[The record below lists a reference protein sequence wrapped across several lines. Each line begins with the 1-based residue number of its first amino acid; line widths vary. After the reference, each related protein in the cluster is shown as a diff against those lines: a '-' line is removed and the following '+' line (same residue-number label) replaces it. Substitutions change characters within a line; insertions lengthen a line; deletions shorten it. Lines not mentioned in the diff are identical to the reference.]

1 MSTTVSDQE
10 IRVPFR
16 QLEQVTSAIYE
27 GCGMSAE
34 DAARLAHILVTADLR
49 GVHTHGVGFVP
60 THVDWLLVRG
70 VNPKGRPRVIQDNGA
85 ALLVD
90 GDNGMGHLVAE
101 FAMRQAIERARTTN
115 VAVVAVRGSNHCG
128 ALAYYPMM
136 ALADDLIG
144 LTLSNTLPDM
154 PPWGSIDRLL
164 TNGPIAVAIPAG
176 EERPIVLDMC
186 FQNSFPI
193 KITRRME
200 LGLPI
205 PGDWAMDAE
214 GQPTTD
220 PEKAL
225 AGWGA
230 PTGKYKGTGIALVFG
245 ILSAVL
251 SGASF
256 GTELG
261 NHTEGPHPGEDGHF
275 FLALKIAAFEDVERF
290 KQRVDK
296 ISRELHAGRKAPG
309 VDRIL
314 LPGER
319 AAESE
324 ERYRAQGIPLTA
336 STMAGLVATA
346 QRVGADPSPLQQG

>member
-1 MSTTVSDQE
+1 MTTAVSEQE
-10 IRVPFR
+10 TRVPFQ
-16 QLEQVTSAIYE
+16 QLEQVVSDIYR

-34 DAARLAHILVTADLR
+34 DAERLARILVTADLR

-60 THVDWLLVRG
+60 THVEWLQVRG
-70 VNPKGRPRVIQDNGA
+70 VNPKGRPHVIQDNGA

-90 GDNGMGHLVAE
+90 GDNAMGHLVAE
-101 FAMRQAIERARTTN
+101 FAMRQAIERARTAN
-115 VAVVAVRGSNHCG
+115 VVAVAARGSNHCG
-128 ALAYYPMM
+128 ALAYYSMM
-136 ALADDLIG
+136 ALADDMIG

-154 PPWGSIDRLL
+154 PIWGGIDQLL

-193 KITRRME
+193 KIQRRME

-205 PGDWAMDAE
+205 PDDWAMDSE

-225 AGWGA
+225 SGWGA

-245 ILSAVL
+245 IISAVL

-261 NHTEGPHPGEDGHF
+261 NHVEGPHPGEDGHF
-275 FLALKIAAFEDVERF
+275 FLVLNIAAFGDVGTF

-296 ISRELHAGRKAPG
+296 ISRQMHASHRAPG

-324 ERYRAQGIPLTA
+324 ERYRAEGIPLTA
-336 STMAGLVATA
+336 STLAGLVASA
-346 QRVGADPSPLQQG
+346 QRVGANPVPLPQG

>member
-1 MSTTVSDQE
+1 MSTTVSEQDT
-10 IRVPFR
+10 RVPFQ
-16 QLEQVTSAIYE
+16 QLEKVVSSIYE
-27 GCGMSAE
+27 GCGMSAD
-34 DAARLAHILVTADLR
+34 DAAQMAHILVMSDLR

-60 THVDWLLVRG
+60 THLDWLLVRG
-70 VNPKGRPRVIQDNGA
+70 VNAKGQPRVIQDNGA

-90 GDNGMGHLVAE
+90 GDNAMGHLVAE
-101 FAMRQAIERARTTN
+101 FAMRQAIERARTSN
-115 VAVVAVRGSNHCG
+115 VAAVAARGSNHCG
-128 ALAYYPMM
+128 ALAYYSMM
-136 ALADDLIG
+136 ALAHDMIG

-154 PPWGSIDRLL
+154 PIWGGIDQLL

-193 KITRRME
+193 KIKRRME
-200 LGLPI
+200 AGLPI
-205 PGDWAMDAE
+205 PDDWAMDAQ

-245 ILSAVL
+245 IISAVL

-261 NHTEGPHPGEDGHF
+261 NHVEGPHPGEDGHF
-275 FLALKIAAFEDVERF
+275 FLVLKIAAFGDVGTF

-296 ISRELHAGRKAPG
+296 ISRQMHASRRAPE

-324 ERYRAQGIPLTA
+324 ERYRADGVPLTA
-336 STMAGLVATA
+336 STLDGLVASA
-346 QRVGADPSPLQQG
+346 HRVGVDPSPLQQA

>member
-1 MSTTVSDQE
+1 MSTTVSQQE
-10 IRVPFR
+10 TRVPFQ
-16 QLEQVTSAIYE
+16 QLEQVVSAIYQ
-27 GCGMSAE
+27 GCGLSAD
-34 DAARLAHILVTADLR
+34 DAARLAHILVTSDLR

-60 THVDWLLVRG
+60 MHLDWILVRG
-70 VNPKGRPRVIQDNGA
+70 VNPKGRPRVIRDHGA
-85 ALLVD
+85 ALVVD
-90 GDNGMGHLVAE
+90 GDNAMGHLVAE
-101 FAMRQAIERARTTN
+101 FAMRQAIERARTAN
-115 VAVVAVRGSNHCG
+115 VAAVAARGSNHCG
-128 ALAYYPMM
+128 ALAFYSMM
-136 ALADDLIG
+136 ALADDMIG

-154 PPWGSIDRLL
+154 PIWGGIDQLL

-176 EERPIVLDMC
+176 EERAIVLDMC

-193 KITRRME
+193 KITRRVE
-200 LGLPI
+200 AGLPI
-205 PGDWAMDAE
+205 PDDWAMDAE

-245 ILSAVL
+245 IISAVL

-261 NHTEGPHPGEDGHF
+261 NHVEGPRPGEDGHF
-275 FLALKIAAFEDVERF
+275 FLALKIAAFEDVDRF

-296 ISRELHAGRKAPG
+296 ISRQMHSSRRAPG

-319 AAESE
+319 AGESE
-324 ERYRAQGIPLTA
+324 EHYRAEGVPLTP
-336 STMAGLVATA
+336 STLAGLVASA
-346 QRVGADPSPLQQG
+346 QRVGVDPSPLQQG